1 MPFTNNIVFTWR
13 TFIDAL
19 QVIQLIIMIYMLN
32 KMIEKSTKKDNIVKD
47 LINKVS
53 LMMSSSFAL
62 KNQIETMID
71 KFDNQNLECSKNVEK
86 SLKRIDD
93 AMEMMQHEF
102 EMTRDVYKEI
112 GKSNAEKLAEE
123 LRKYESA
130 MNEVKESL
138 NQLKGIIAD
147 KSTSVSDDILEEDIK

>member
-1 MPFTNNIVFTWR
+1 MPFTNDIVFTWR
-13 TFIDAL
+13 TFVDAL
-19 QVIQLIIMIYMLN
+19 QVIQLIILIYMLN
-32 KMIEKSTKKDNIVKD
+32 KVIEKSTKKDNIVKD

-71 KFDNQNLECSKNVEK
+71 KFDNQNLEYSKNVEK

-112 GKSNAEKLAEE
+112 GKSNAEKLTEE

>member
-71 KFDNQNLECSKNVEK
+71 KFDNQNLEYSKNVEK

>member
-1 MPFTNNIVFTWR
+1 MPFTNDIVFTWR
-13 TFIDAL
+13 TFIDTL
-19 QVIQLIIMIYMLN
+19 QVIQLIILIYMLS
-32 KMIEKSTKKDNIVKD
+32 KIIEKSTKKDNIVKD

-71 KFDNQNLECSKNVEK
+71 KFDNQNLEYSKNVEK

-112 GKSNAEKLAEE
+112 GKSNAAKLAEE
-123 LRKYESA
+123 LRTYESA

-138 NQLKGIIAD
+138 DQLKGIIAD
-147 KSTSVSDDILEEDIK
+147 KSNSVSDDILEEDIK

>member
-1 MPFTNNIVFTWR
+1 MPFTNDIVFTWR
-13 TFIDAL
+13 TVIDAL
-19 QVIQLIIMIYMLN
+19 QVIQLVILIFMLS
-32 KMIEKSTKKDNIVKD
+32 KVISKSTKKDNIVKD

-53 LMMSSSFAL
+53 LMMSSSFTL
-62 KNQIETMID
+62 KNQIESMID
-71 KFDNQNLECSKNVEK
+71 KFDNQNLEYSKNVEK

-93 AMEMMQHEF
+93 AIDMMQHEF

-123 LRKYESA
+123 LRAYESSI
-130 MNEVKESL
+130 NEVKESL

-147 KSTSVSDDILEEDIK
+147 KSNSVSEDISDEDIK

>member
-1 MPFTNNIVFTWR
+1 
-13 TFIDAL
+13 
-19 QVIQLIIMIYMLN
+19 MIYMLN

-71 KFDNQNLECSKNVEK
+71 KFDNQNLEYSKNVEK

-123 LRKYESA
+123 LRKYESS

>member
-71 KFDNQNLECSKNVEK
+71 KFDNQNLEYSKNVEK

-123 LRKYESA
+123 LRNYESS
-130 MNEVKESL
+130 MNEVNESL

>member
-1 MPFTNNIVFTWR
+1 MPFANDIVFTWR
-13 TFIDAL
+13 TFIDSL
-19 QVIQLIIMIYMLN
+19 QLIQLIILVFMLS
-32 KMIEKSTKKDNIVKD
+32 KVIAKSTKKDNIVKD

-53 LMMSSSFAL
+53 LMMSSSFTL

-71 KFDNQNLECSKNVEK
+71 KFDNQNLEYSKNVEK

-93 AMEMMQHEF
+93 AIDMMQHEF
-102 EMTRDVYKEI
+102 VMTRDVYKEI

-123 LRKYESA
+123 LRAYEAS

>member
-1 MPFTNNIVFTWR
+1 MPFANDIVFTWR
-13 TFIDAL
+13 TFIDVL
-19 QVIQLIIMIYMLN
+19 QMIQLVILIFMLT
-32 KMIEKSTKKDNIVKD
+32 KVISKSSKKDNIVKD

-53 LMMSSSFAL
+53 LMMSSSFTL

-71 KFDNQNLECSKNVEK
+71 KFDNQNLEYSRNVEK

-93 AMEMMQHEF
+93 AIDMMQHEF

-123 LRKYESA
+123 LHAYESS

-147 KSTSVSDDILEEDIK
+147 KSNSVSEDISDEDIK

>member
-19 QVIQLIIMIYMLN
+19 QVIQLIILIYMLN

-71 KFDNQNLECSKNVEK
+71 KFDNQNLEYSKNVEK

-123 LRKYESA
+123 LRTYESA
-130 MNEVKESL
+130 MNEVNESL

>member
-1 MPFTNNIVFTWR
+1 MPFTNDIVFTWR
-13 TFIDAL
+13 TFIDSL
-19 QVIQLIIMIYMLN
+19 QVIQLVILVFMLS
-32 KMIEKSTKKDNIVKD
+32 KVISKSSKKDNIVKD

-53 LMMSSSFAL
+53 LMMSSSFTL

-71 KFDNQNLECSKNVEK
+71 KFDNQNLEYSKNVEK

-93 AMEMMQHEF
+93 AIEMMQHEF

-112 GKSNAEKLAEE
+112 GKSNAERLAEE
-123 LRKYESA
+123 LHAYESS

-147 KSTSVSDDILEEDIK
+147 KSNSVSEDISDEDIK

>member
-1 MPFTNNIVFTWR
+1 MPFANDIVFTWR
-13 TFIDAL
+13 TFIDVL
-19 QVIQLIIMIYMLN
+19 QMIQLVILIFMLT
-32 KMIEKSTKKDNIVKD
+32 KVISKSSKKDNIVKD

-53 LMMSSSFAL
+53 LMMSSSFTL

-71 KFDNQNLECSKNVEK
+71 KFDNQNLEYSRNVEK

-93 AMEMMQHEF
+93 AIDMMQHEF

-123 LRKYESA
+123 LHTYESS

-147 KSTSVSDDILEEDIK
+147 KSISVSEDISDEDIK

>member
-1 MPFTNNIVFTWR
+1 MPFANNIVFTWR
-13 TFIDAL
+13 TFIDSL
-19 QVIQLIIMIYMLN
+19 QLIQLIILVFMLS
-32 KMIEKSTKKDNIVKD
+32 KVISKSTKKDNIVKD

-53 LMMSSSFAL
+53 LMMSSSFTL

-71 KFDNQNLECSKNVEK
+71 KFDNQNLEYSKNVEK

-93 AMEMMQHEF
+93 AIDMMQHEF

-123 LRKYESA
+123 LRAYEAS

-147 KSTSVSDDILEEDIK
+147 KSNSVSEDISDEDIK

>member
-71 KFDNQNLECSKNVEK
+71 KFDNQNLEYSKNVEK

-123 LRKYESA
+123 LRTYESA
-130 MNEVKESL
+130 MNEVNESL

>member
-1 MPFTNNIVFTWR
+1 MPFTNDIVFTWR
-13 TFIDAL
+13 TFVDAL
-19 QVIQLIIMIYMLN
+19 QVIQLIILIYMLN

-71 KFDNQNLECSKNVEK
+71 KFDNQNLEYSKNVEK

-112 GKSNAEKLAEE
+112 GKSNAAKLAEE
-123 LRKYESA
+123 LRAYETS

-138 NQLKGIIAD
+138 DQLKGIIAD

>member
-1 MPFTNNIVFTWR
+1 MPFTNDIVFTWR
-13 TFIDAL
+13 TFIDSL
-19 QVIQLIIMIYMLN
+19 QLIQLIILVFMLS
-32 KMIEKSTKKDNIVKD
+32 KVISKSTKKDNIVKD

-53 LMMSSSFAL
+53 LMMSSSFTL

-71 KFDNQNLECSKNVEK
+71 KFDNQNLEYSKNVEK

-93 AMEMMQHEF
+93 AIDMMQHEF
-102 EMTRDVYKEI
+102 VMTRDVYKEI

-123 LRKYESA
+123 LRAYEAS

-138 NQLKGIIAD
+138 NQLKGIIVD
-147 KSTSVSDDILEEDIK
+147 KSNSVSEDISDEDIK

>member
-1 MPFTNNIVFTWR
+1 MPFTNDIVFTWR
-13 TFIDAL
+13 TFIDSL
-19 QVIQLIIMIYMLN
+19 QLIQLIILIFMLS
-32 KMIEKSTKKDNIVKD
+32 KVISKSTKKDNIVKD

-53 LMMSSSFAL
+53 LMMSSSFTL

-71 KFDNQNLECSKNVEK
+71 KFDNQNLEYSKNVEK

-93 AMEMMQHEF
+93 AIDMMQHEF

-123 LRKYESA
+123 LRAYESS

-138 NQLKGIIAD
+138 DQLKGIVAD
-147 KSTSVSDDILEEDIK
+147 KSNYVSEDISDEDIK

>member
-1 MPFTNNIVFTWR
+1 MPFTNDIVFTWR
-13 TFIDAL
+13 TFVDAL
-19 QVIQLIIMIYMLN
+19 QVIQLIILIYMLS
-32 KMIEKSTKKDNIVKD
+32 KVIQKSSKKDNIVKD

-71 KFDNQNLECSKNVEK
+71 KFDNQNLEYSKNVEK

-112 GKSNAEKLAEE
+112 GKSNAAKLAEE
-123 LRKYESA
+123 LRAYETS

-138 NQLKGIIAD
+138 DQLKGIIAD

>member
-13 TFIDAL
+13 TFIDSL
-19 QVIQLIIMIYMLN
+19 QLIQLIILIFMLS
-32 KMIEKSTKKDNIVKD
+32 KVIAKSTKKDNIVKD

-53 LMMSSSFAL
+53 LMMSSSFTL

-71 KFDNQNLECSKNVEK
+71 KFDNQNLEYSKNVEK

-93 AMEMMQHEF
+93 AIDMMQHEF

-123 LRKYESA
+123 LRAYESS

-147 KSTSVSDDILEEDIK
+147 KSNSVSEDISDEDIK

>member
-1 MPFTNNIVFTWR
+1 MPFTNDIVFTWR
-13 TFIDAL
+13 TFIDTL
-19 QVIQLIIMIYMLN
+19 QVIQLIILIYMLS
-32 KMIEKSTKKDNIVKD
+32 KIIEKSTKKDNIVKD

-71 KFDNQNLECSKNVEK
+71 KFDNQNLEYSKNVEK

-112 GKSNAEKLAEE
+112 GKSNAAKLAEE
-123 LRKYESA
+123 LRAYESA

-147 KSTSVSDDILEEDIK
+147 KSASVSDDILEEDIK

>member
-1 MPFTNNIVFTWR
+1 MPFTNDIVFTWR
-13 TFIDAL
+13 TFIDSL
-19 QVIQLIIMIYMLN
+19 QVIQLVILIFMLS
-32 KMIEKSTKKDNIVKD
+32 KVISKSTKKDNIVKD

-53 LMMSSSFAL
+53 LMMSSSFTL

-71 KFDNQNLECSKNVEK
+71 KFDNQNLEYSKNVEK

-93 AMEMMQHEF
+93 AIDMMQHEF

-123 LRKYESA
+123 LRAYESS

-147 KSTSVSDDILEEDIK
+147 KSNSVSEDISDEDIK

>member
-1 MPFTNNIVFTWR
+1 MPFTNDIVFTWR
-13 TFIDAL
+13 TFIDSL
-19 QVIQLIIMIYMLN
+19 QLIQLVILIFMLS
-32 KMIEKSTKKDNIVKD
+32 KVISKSTKKDNIVKD

-53 LMMSSSFAL
+53 LMMSSSFTL

-71 KFDNQNLECSKNVEK
+71 KFDNQNLEYSKNVEK

-93 AMEMMQHEF
+93 AIDMMQHEF

-123 LRKYESA
+123 LRAYESS

-138 NQLKGIIAD
+138 NQLKGIIVD
-147 KSTSVSDDILEEDIK
+147 KSNSVSEDISDEDIK

>member
-1 MPFTNNIVFTWR
+1 MPFANDIVFTWR
-13 TFIDAL
+13 TFIDVL
-19 QVIQLIIMIYMLN
+19 QMIQLVILIFMLT
-32 KMIEKSTKKDNIVKD
+32 KVISKSGKKDNIVKD

-53 LMMSSSFAL
+53 LMMSSSFTL

-71 KFDNQNLECSKNVEK
+71 KFDNQNLEYSRNVEK

-93 AMEMMQHEF
+93 AIDMMQHEF

-123 LRKYESA
+123 LRAYESS

-147 KSTSVSDDILEEDIK
+147 KSISVSEDISDEDIK

>member
-1 MPFTNNIVFTWR
+1 MPFTNDIVFTWR
-13 TFIDAL
+13 TFVDAL
-19 QVIQLIIMIYMLN
+19 QVIQLIILIYMLN

-53 LMMSSSFAL
+53 LMMSSSFSL

-71 KFDNQNLECSKNVEK
+71 KFDNQNLEYSKNVEK

-112 GKSNAEKLAEE
+112 GKSNAAKLAEE
-123 LRKYESA
+123 LRAYESA

-138 NQLKGIIAD
+138 NQLKGIITD

>member
-1 MPFTNNIVFTWR
+1 MPFTNDIVFTWR

-19 QVIQLIIMIYMLN
+19 QVIQLVILIYMLS
-32 KMIEKSTKKDNIVKD
+32 KVIQKSSKKDNIVKD

-71 KFDNQNLECSKNVEK
+71 KFDNQNLEYSKNVEK

-123 LRKYESA
+123 LRTYESA

-138 NQLKGIIAD
+138 DQLKGIIAD

>member
-71 KFDNQNLECSKNVEK
+71 KFDNQNLEYSKNVEK

-130 MNEVKESL
+130 MNEVNESL

-147 KSTSVSDDILEEDIK
+147 KSTSVSDDISEEDIK

>member
-1 MPFTNNIVFTWR
+1 MPFTNDIVFTWR

-19 QVIQLIIMIYMLN
+19 QVIQLIILIYMLS
-32 KMIEKSTKKDNIVKD
+32 KIIAKSTKKDNIVKD

-71 KFDNQNLECSKNVEK
+71 KFDNQNLEYSKNVEK

-112 GKSNAEKLAEE
+112 GKSNAAKLAEE
-123 LRKYESA
+123 LRTYESA

-138 NQLKGIIAD
+138 DQLKGIIAD
-147 KSTSVSDDILEEDIK
+147 KSNFVSDDILEEDIK

>member
-71 KFDNQNLECSKNVEK
+71 KFDNQNLEYSKNVEK

-147 KSTSVSDDILEEDIK
+147 KSTYIISFL

>member
-1 MPFTNNIVFTWR
+1 MPFTNDIVFTWR
-13 TFIDAL
+13 TFVDAL
-19 QVIQLIIMIYMLN
+19 QVIQLIILIYMLN

-71 KFDNQNLECSKNVEK
+71 KFDNQNLEYSKNVEK

-102 EMTRDVYKEI
+102 EITRDVYKEI
-112 GKSNAEKLAEE
+112 GKSNAARLAEE
-123 LRKYESA
+123 LRAYESA

-138 NQLKGIIAD
+138 DQLKGIIAD
-147 KSTSVSDDILEEDIK
+147 KSTTVSDDILEEDIK

>member
-1 MPFTNNIVFTWR
+1 MPFTNDIVFTWR
-13 TFIDAL
+13 TFIDSL
-19 QVIQLIIMIYMLN
+19 QVIQLVILIYMLS
-32 KMIEKSTKKDNIVKD
+32 KVISKSTKKDNIVKD

-53 LMMSSSFAL
+53 LMMSSSFTL

-71 KFDNQNLECSKNVEK
+71 KFDNQNLEYSKNVEK

-93 AMEMMQHEF
+93 AIDMMQHEF

-123 LRKYESA
+123 LRAYESS

-147 KSTSVSDDILEEDIK
+147 KSNSVSEDISDEDIK

>member
-1 MPFTNNIVFTWR
+1 MPFTNDIVFTWR
-13 TFIDAL
+13 TFIDSL
-19 QVIQLIIMIYMLN
+19 QVIQLIILIFMLS
-32 KMIEKSTKKDNIVKD
+32 KVISKSTKKDNIVKD

-71 KFDNQNLECSKNVEK
+71 KFDNQNLEYSKNVEK

-93 AMEMMQHEF
+93 AIEMMQHEF

>member
-1 MPFTNNIVFTWR
+1 MPFTNDIVFTWR
-13 TFIDAL
+13 TFVDAL
-19 QVIQLIIMIYMLN
+19 QVIQLIILIYMLN

-71 KFDNQNLECSKNVEK
+71 KFDNQNLEYSKNVEK

-123 LRKYESA
+123 LRKYESS

>member
-1 MPFTNNIVFTWR
+1 MPFTNDIVFTWR
-13 TFIDAL
+13 TFVDAL
-19 QVIQLIIMIYMLN
+19 QVIQLIILIYMLN

-71 KFDNQNLECSKNVEK
+71 KFDNQNLEYSKNVEK

-123 LRKYESA
+123 LRKYESS
-130 MNEVKESL
+130 MNEVNESL
-138 NQLKGIIAD
+138 DQLKGIIAD

>member
-1 MPFTNNIVFTWR
+1 MPFANDIVFTWR
-13 TFIDAL
+13 TFIDVL
-19 QVIQLIIMIYMLN
+19 QMIQLVILIFMLT
-32 KMIEKSTKKDNIVKD
+32 KVISKSGKKDNIVKD

-53 LMMSSSFAL
+53 LMMSSSFTL

-71 KFDNQNLECSKNVEK
+71 KFDNQNLEYSRNVEK

-93 AMEMMQHEF
+93 AIDMMRHEF

-123 LRKYESA
+123 LHTYESS

-147 KSTSVSDDILEEDIK
+147 KSISVSEDISDEDIK

>member
-1 MPFTNNIVFTWR
+1 MPFTNDIVFTWR

-19 QVIQLIIMIYMLN
+19 QVIQLIILIYMLS
-32 KMIEKSTKKDNIVKD
+32 KIIAKSTKKDNIVKD

-71 KFDNQNLECSKNVEK
+71 KFDNQNLEYSKNVEK

-112 GKSNAEKLAEE
+112 GKSNAAKLAEE
-123 LRKYESA
+123 LRTYESA

-138 NQLKGIIAD
+138 DQLKGIIAD
-147 KSTSVSDDILEEDIK
+147 KSTSVSDDVLEEDIK

>member
-1 MPFTNNIVFTWR
+1 MPFTNDIVFTWR

-19 QVIQLIIMIYMLN
+19 QVIQLIILIFMLS
-32 KMIEKSTKKDNIVKD
+32 KVISKSTKKDNIVKD

-71 KFDNQNLECSKNVEK
+71 KFDNQNLEYSKNVEK

-123 LRKYESA
+123 LRTYESA

-138 NQLKGIIAD
+138 NQLKGIITD

>member
-71 KFDNQNLECSKNVEK
+71 KFDNQNLEYSKNVEK

-123 LRKYESA
+123 LRKYESS
-130 MNEVKESL
+130 MNEVNESL

>member
-1 MPFTNNIVFTWR
+1 MPFTNDIVFTWR
-13 TFIDAL
+13 TFVDAL
-19 QVIQLIIMIYMLN
+19 QVIQLIILIYMLS
-32 KMIEKSTKKDNIVKD
+32 KIIEKSTKKDNIVKD

-71 KFDNQNLECSKNVEK
+71 KFDNQNLEYSKNVEK

-112 GKSNAEKLAEE
+112 GKSNAAKLAEE
-123 LRKYESA
+123 LRTYESA

-138 NQLKGIIAD
+138 DQLKGIIAD
-147 KSTSVSDDILEEDIK
+147 KSNSVSDDILEEDIK

>member
-1 MPFTNNIVFTWR
+1 MPFTNDIVFTWR
-13 TFIDAL
+13 TIIDSL
-19 QVIQLIIMIYMLN
+19 QLIQLIILIFMLS
-32 KMIEKSTKKDNIVKD
+32 KVIAKSTKKDNIVKD

-53 LMMSSSFAL
+53 LMMSSSFTL

-71 KFDNQNLECSKNVEK
+71 KFDNQNLEYSKNVEK

-93 AMEMMQHEF
+93 AIDMMQHEF

-123 LRKYESA
+123 LRAYESS

-147 KSTSVSDDILEEDIK
+147 KSNSVSEDISDEDIK

>member
-71 KFDNQNLECSKNVEK
+71 KFDNQNLEYSKNVEK

-138 NQLKGIIAD
+138 SQLKGIIAD
-147 KSTSVSDDILEEDIK
+147 KSTSVSDDISEEDIK